1 MTAPPVPK
9 DDEAVARAMRLR
21 PAPPQVMRLSRK
33 ALWLG
38 GGLLGGVG
46 VGLLVFALRDGE
58 DAPPPELHRA
68 AAAPPDAVSTLPAN
82 YAGPRLGA
90 PLPGDLGRPILEA
103 RLAEGAR
110 AEASDAPTASAGHD
124 AAEAARAA
132 AAEQRRRERDAART
146 SGLFVQEAA
155 GPTARPDATATDSA
169 PAGAASTARPANPSA
184 PPARSTP
191 GALWAGTIISG
202 ALTTGLRSD
211 LPGAV
216 LGQVTEDVFDS
227 RTGRVLVIPKGSRL
241 VGTSDAQIAQGQSRV
256 RILWSRLI
264 LPDGRAAIL
273 DGATASDTQGFAG
286 LEDRVDNRWGERW
299 RAAGLTTLLAI
310 SAAAADGDETDRLT
324 QAIRDGVGSGVD
336 QTGRDVLAQGMAIPP
351 RLTVRPGFA
360 FRIILTDDLVLAG
373 VSGD

>member
-1 MTAPPVPK
+1 MTASPVPK

-38 GGLLGGVG
+38 GGLLGCAG
-46 VGLLVFALRDGE
+46 VGLLIFALRDVDGG
-58 DAPPPELHRA
+58 PPPELYRA
-68 AAAPPDAVSTLPAN
+68 AAAPPDAVNALPAD
-82 YAGPRLGA
+82 YTGPRLGA
-90 PLPGDLGRPILEA
+90 PLPGDLGRPILQA
-103 RLAEGAR
+103 RLAEEA
-110 AEASDAPTASAGHD
+110 AEYAPGAPTASEGPE
-124 AAEAARAA
+124 AAEAARAE

-146 SGLFVQEAA
+146 SGLFLQGA
-155 GPTARPDATATDSA
+155 GMRATRADPTATGDEPAAPVSATPSI
-169 PAGAASTARPANPSA
+169 PSA
-184 PPARSTP
+184 PSARSTP
-191 GALWAGTIISG
+191 GALWAGSIISG

-227 RTGRVLVIPKGSRL
+227 RTGQVLVIPKGSRL

-264 LPDGRAAIL
+264 LPDGRAAAL
-273 DGATASDTQGFAG
+273 GGATASDPQGFAG
-286 LEDRVDNRWGERW
+286 LEDRVDNRWPERW

-310 SAAAADGDETDRLT
+310 SAAAADGDETDRLAR
-324 QAIRDGVGSGVD
+324 AIHDGVGSGVD

-360 FRIILTDDLVLAG
+360 FRIILTEDLILG
-373 VSGD
+373 DLSGD

>member
-1 MTAPPVPK
+1 MTAPPVLK

-38 GGLLGGVG
+38 GGLVGCVG

-58 DAPPPELHRA
+58 DAPPPELYRA
-68 AAAPPDAVSTLPAN
+68 AAAPPDAVNTLPAD
-82 YAGPRLGA
+82 YTGPRLGG
-90 PLPGDLGRPILEA
+90 PLPGDLGRPILQA
-103 RLAEGAR
+103 RLAEETS
-110 AEASDAPTASAGHD
+110 EAASGAPTASEGHD
-124 AAEAARAA
+124 AADAARVE
-132 AAEQRRRERDAART
+132 AAEQRRRGRDAART
-146 SGLFVQEAA
+146 SGLFIQGAA
-155 GPTARPDATATDSA
+155 GRTGRPEATATGGA
-169 PAGAASTARPANPSA
+169 PAEPASTARSNDPSA
-184 PPARSTP
+184 PSARSTSA
-191 GALWAGTIISG
+191 ALWAGTIISG

-216 LGQVTEDVFDS
+216 LGQVTDDVFDS
-227 RTGRVLVIPKGSRL
+227 RTGRILVIPKGSRL

-273 DGATASDTQGFAG
+273 DGATASDPQGFAG
-286 LEDRVDNRWGERW
+286 LEDRVDSRWAERW
-299 RAAGLTTLLAI
+299 RAAGLTTLLSI

-336 QTGRDVLAQGMAIPP
+336 QTGRDLLAQGMAIPP

-373 VSGD
+373 SSEN